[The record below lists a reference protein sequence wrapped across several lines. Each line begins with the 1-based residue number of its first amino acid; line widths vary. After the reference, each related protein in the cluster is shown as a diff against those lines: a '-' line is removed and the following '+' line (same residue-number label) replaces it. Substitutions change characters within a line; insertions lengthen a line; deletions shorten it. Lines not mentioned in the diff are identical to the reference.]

1 MIYKYWC
8 QACGREWEK
17 SQTIEQM
24 EEFASSCP
32 DCGAK
37 GTRRFSAPNVII
49 NWSPSIQ
56 EFSNPKV
63 KDMIPRDEKERKR
76 KGI

>member
-1 MIYKYWC
+1 MPIYEYIC
-8 QACGREWEK
+8 QACGKEWEK

-24 EEFASSCP
+24 KFGSGCP
-32 DCGAK
+32 YCGAK
-37 GTRRFSAPNVII
+37 GTRKFSVPNIHM
-49 NWSPSIQ
+49 NWIPSIS
-56 EFSNPKV
+56 EFNNPKV